1 MKLRRDVSNE
11 KEPILIT
18 PHPSPLRL
26 AFHAV
31 CFGNRQFSGNE
42 CWNWR
47 KGEVNKLVSVKVRKV
62 LEYYIINLRIHYWSS
77 VLTEKSER
85 RIQWRVS
92 QPTRLRK
99 SRVVGFPSSLISARD
114 LLDALERPDAVFRP
128 VFFWIVSP
136 LAISYSKGEKG
147 QFYFL
152 NSDLF
157 EVFYNSSLIEL

>member
-1 MKLRRDVSNE
+1 MRKGPPNN
-11 KEPILIT
+11 
-18 PHPSPLRL
+18 PSPFPT
-26 AFHAV
+26 AS
-31 CFGNRQFSGNE
+31 CFSRCLFWQPSIQ
-42 CWNWR
+42 WKRVLDWR

-85 RIQWRVS
+85 RIRWRVS

-99 SRVVGFPSSLISARD
+99 SRVVGFPSSLIYARD
-114 LLDALERPDAVFRP
+114 LLDALDRPDAVFRP
-128 VFFWIVSP
+128 VFFLIVSP
-136 LAISYSKGEKG
+136 LAITYSKGEKG